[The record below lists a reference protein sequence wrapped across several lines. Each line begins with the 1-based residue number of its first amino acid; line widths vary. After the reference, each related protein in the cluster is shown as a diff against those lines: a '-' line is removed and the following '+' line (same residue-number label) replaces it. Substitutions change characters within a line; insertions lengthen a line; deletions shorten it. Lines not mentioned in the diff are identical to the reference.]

1 MSQANN
7 NERTIGVATSALH
20 KSELQTAE
28 RVTHESA
35 PNCLMEANGVRYA
48 YRRFGVLSET
58 PLLFLQHF
66 RGNLDNW
73 DPAVVNPIA
82 ERHDVILFDNAGV
95 GGSNGVP
102 DTSVSAMADHLA
114 DFVAALGL
122 ETIDLLGFSTGGF
135 VAQQFTLDH
144 PAMVRR
150 LVLAGTGPEGGK
162 GMERY
167 SDQIAAHALVDVP
180 GPEDLVYLFFAPSET
195 SQSAGVAFVERLGT
209 RTGESDAP
217 TTLQVRDAQL
227 KAVEAWG
234 APRNGDYTRL
244 KSIKQPT
251 LVVNGVSDA
260 MVPSINSVIL
270 AQNLRMGFLSLYP
283 DAGHGG
289 IFQYA
294 DLFANQVVSFL
305 RPERWVSTSAFLSY

>member
-1 MSQANN
+1 MSQAINTHLVGAVVTGTN
-7 NERTIGVATSALH
+7 R
-20 KSELQTAE
+20 SELQTAE
-28 RVTHESA
+28 RSTHESA
-35 PNCLMEANGVRYA
+35 PNRFVEAGGVRYA
-48 YRRFGVLSET
+48 YRRFGAPSDA

-73 DPAVVNPIA
+73 DPAIVNPIA
-82 ERHDVILFDNAGV
+82 KHHDVILLDNAGV
-95 GGSNGVP
+95 GGSSGEP
-102 DTSVSAMADHLA
+102 DSSISEMADHVA
-114 DFVAALGL
+114 DFVEALGV

-150 LVLAGTGPEGGK
+150 LVLAGTGPRGGK

-167 SDQIAAHALVDVP
+167 TDEVAAHALVDVP

-195 SQSAGVAFVERLGT
+195 SQKAGVAFVERLGT
-209 RTGESDAP
+209 RTAERDAP
-217 TTLQVRDAQL
+217 TTLHVRDAQL

-234 APRNGDYTRL
+234 TPRDGDYQQL

-251 LVVNGVSDA
+251 LVINGVSDV

-270 AQNLRMGFLSLYP
+270 AQNLPMGFLSLYP
-283 DAGHGG
+283 DAAHGG
-289 IFQYA
+289 LFQYP
-294 DLFANQVVSFL
+294 DLFANQVISFL
-305 RPERWVSTSAFLSY
+305 RPGRWVSTR